1 MDLQSENYQPNLEGS
16 DGSTAPVAVTHQP
29 APFVHSMFLG
39 PGGLLRSGWRFLIYL
54 VAFFVLLLLMSLAT
68 KSLLHLK
75 PHQTPPIWMFLVG
88 EVESLVAAILPAL
101 AFARYERR
109 SFGTYGLPREG
120 AFGKQFWIGLA
131 WGIVAISLLIAVMR
145 GIGIFDFGALV
156 LHGARLLKF
165 AVFWG
170 VLFVTVGL
178 FEEFVSRGYTQFTL
192 GHGIGFWPAA
202 ILLSCIFGALHFPQ
216 EYALGDKW
224 GAWAGALAAA
234 FIGLFFCFTLRRT
247 GALWFAVGMHA
258 SWDWGESFLYSVPDS
273 GTQTPGHL
281 LSSSFHGKVWL
292 TGGPVGPEGSVLVFV
307 LIAVMWVVFDRLYPA
322 RRAGERQSEF
332 TTEPRSHGELA

>member
-1 MDLQSENYQPNLEGS
+1 MDQQSENYHGDLGTLATPGDSVAGANR
-16 DGSTAPVAVTHQP
+16 STPV
-29 APFVHSMFLG
+29 VHSIFLG
-39 PGGLLRSGWRFLIYL
+39 PDGLLRSGWRFLIYL
-54 VAFFVLLLLMSLAT
+54 VAFFVLLLLMSFAVRAA
-68 KSLLHLK
+68 LHLK
-75 PHQTPPIWMFLVG
+75 PHQTPPVWVFLLG
-88 EVESLVAAILPAL
+88 EVQSLVAAVVPAL
-101 AFARYERR
+101 IFARYERR
-109 SFGTYGLPREG
+109 SFGAYGLPRQG
-120 AFGKQFWIGLA
+120 AFGRQFWFGLV

-145 GIGIFDFGALV
+145 GIGIFDFGTLA
-156 LHGARLLKF
+156 LHGGRLLKF

-178 FEEFVSRGYTQFTL
+178 FEEFVTRGYTQFTL

-202 ILLSCIFGALHFPQ
+202 ILLSCTFGALHFPQ

-234 FIGLFFCFTLRRT
+234 CIGLFFCFTLRRT
-247 GALWFAVGMHA
+247 GTLWFAVGMHA

-307 LIAVMWVVFDRLYPA
+307 LIVLMWVVFDRLYPA
-322 RRAGERQSEF
+322 RKS
-332 TTEPRSHGELA
+332 